1 VEQLWQIVQIC
12 QLEGD
17 RIMTK
22 CSKCNDLA
30 EYVYYG
36 ARGGE
41 EIPLCNHHLDI
52 ALENHFGN
60 IEEIEE

>member
-1 VEQLWQIVQIC
+1 
-12 QLEGD
+12 
-17 RIMTK
+17 MTK
-22 CSKCNDLA
+22 CSKCDDLA

-41 EIPLCNHHLDI
+41 EIPLCNPHLDT

-60 IEEIEE
+60 IEEKKQ